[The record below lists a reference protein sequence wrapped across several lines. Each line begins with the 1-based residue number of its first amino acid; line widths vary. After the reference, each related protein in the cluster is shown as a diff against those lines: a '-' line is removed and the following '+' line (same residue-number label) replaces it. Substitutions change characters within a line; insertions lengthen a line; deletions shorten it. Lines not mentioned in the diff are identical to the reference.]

1 MAADSSHRSLG
12 FWAFDT
18 LNGNAASTAQTYLQ
32 KTSADACILQELRLR
47 ASECEQA
54 ERTAAWAKW
63 SLSAEPAADTDAG
76 STSAGVGV
84 AVRSHLGLAMPR
96 RLLDFEQL
104 HSRVQ
109 VRWMGALC
117 RGGLHLVSV
126 YLWTSEGLSQ
136 RNLDLLQCLAG
147 VLAAI
152 RGPWLLAGDFN
163 VPPESLRESGW
174 LTLVKGVV
182 HAPAMAACKGRV
194 LDYFVCSRSLSSA
207 VAAVMNIEDA
217 GVSPHSPVRLLLR
230 GSPRSVK
237 IRCLA
242 APRRFEAQL
251 PQGCPPRPASYDDV
265 VDANV
270 SPAVTKD
277 NLDGLSVLTVSSPIS
292 VAWTVTTGVELVG
305 AQMARR
311 SCGSQLWDLLGH
323 LFCVHHG

>member
-1 MAADSSHRSLG
+1 MAML
-12 FWAFDT
+12 
-18 LNGNAASTAQTYLQ
+18 
-32 KTSADACILQELRLR
+32 KT
-47 ASECEQA
+47 
-54 ERTAAWAKW
+54 
-63 SLSAEPAADTDAG
+63 
-76 STSAGVGV
+76 
-84 AVRSHLGLAMPR
+84 VRSA
-96 RLLDFEQL
+96 
-104 HSRVQ
+104 S
-109 VRWMGALC
+109 
-117 RGGLHLVSV
+117 RGGA
-126 YLWTSEGLSQ
+126 GAKK
-136 RNLDLLQCLAG
+136 LA
-147 VLAAI
+147 
-152 RGPWLLAGDFN
+152 
-163 VPPESLRESGW
+163 
-174 LTLVKGVV
+174 
-182 HAPAMAACKGRV
+182 
-194 LDYFVCSRSLSSA
+194 LSSA